1 MEKDYFKQ
9 KIYEISGVSKSSL
22 EQIDETYNGVFT

>member
-9 KIYEISGVSKSSL
+9 KIYEISEVPKSSL